1 MKGVNFSCANF
12 QRHNAAGLTIVE
24 QQIEREEFTEEAH
37 LVFHCALVHRL
48 ENHMAGAI
56 SRVAG
61 ASYRGLA
68 EVARVAAE
76 ATLVDTSIRGAVKRQ
91 AAMFK
96 FIDGIDRLTCQDL
109 SRGLVYQVVTAFD
122 GIVHVPFPM
131 VFFQVAQRGSDTTLG
146 RACVRA
152 RGVDFTEHG
161 YAGIGQLHRSHQAGP
176 TGADDDH
183 VKFIVHSKSS
193 L

>member
-1 MKGVNFSCANF
+1 MELVHLHVLQGYAPAVGDGHAVASAGEGVTGNTPCSSIATRGEEHCFGMEGVNFSCANL

-24 QQIEREEFTEEAH
+24 QQVEREEFTEEAY

-68 EVARVAAE
+68 EVARVATE

-96 FIDGIDRLTCQDL
+96 FVDGINCLACQDL

-131 VFFQVAQRGSDTTLG
+131 VFF
-146 RACVRA
+146 
-152 RGVDFTEHG
+152 
-161 YAGIGQLHRSHQAGP
+161 
-176 TGADDDH
+176 
-183 VKFIVHSKSS
+183 
-193 L
+193 